1 MRPTH
6 RDLARLLVGAHVD
19 VEEVWVEVEGVV
31 LLVDLGGR
39 QAEPDVAAAAPG
51 QVLGHAD
58 APHQVAAL
66 RLPRDLRRVP
76 EQVAAAALR
85 QLNAVGKKGNLC
97 EAFRL
102 LGPSG

>member
-1 MRPTH
+1 M
-6 RDLARLLVGAHVD
+6 
-19 VEEVWVEVEGVV
+19 EVEGVV

-39 QAEPDVAAAAPG
+39 QAEADVAAAAPG

-102 LGPSG
+102 LGSTG